1 MKTTT
6 LPSLAL
12 AAIVIDK
19 TLTVNIYQVCND
31 DGVSACASDGSS
43 LGDQYFAA
51 KCIRYAR
58 G

>member
-1 MKTTT
+1 MKRIPLSIQVLRALAIVIAS

-19 TLTVNIYQVCND
+19 TLTVNIYQVYND

-43 LGDQYFAA
+43 
-51 KCIRYAR
+51 
-58 G
+58 